1 MFLFFRS
8 NYIWYIFKI
17 KYNIVE
23 KILCY
28 KAKSIAK
35 STKPHYAL
43 DQRLLEKRPRKN
55 IILTGANTWRV

>member
-1 MFLFFRS
+1 ML
-8 NYIWYIFKI
+8 

-28 KAKSIAK
+28 KVKSIAK

-43 DQRLLEKRPRKN
+43 VQRLLEKRPRKN

>member
-43 DQRLLEKRPRKN
+43 DQRLLENGHVK
-55 IILTGANTWRV
+55 T